1 MRAHA
6 LQSLDGQSSEQTLG
20 RLKLP
25 SPHPMPEL
33 TFDRRGYGALT
44 SARKRFCFSPA
55 TCPRADQHRIGSND
69 DGMNGEK

>member
-1 MRAHA
+1 MNSEHCYLTFLFQLLPRRTARNRQNGLMGAHA

-33 TFDRRGYGALT
+33 TFDRRGCGALIN
-44 SARKRFCFSPA
+44 A
-55 TCPRADQHRIGSND
+55 
-69 DGMNGEK
+69 